1 MYGGS
6 GAGKSASYVIPN
18 ALQLIGS
25 YVFTDPKGELY
36 DKTAGYFKSK
46 GYDIKVL
53 NLVDKS
59 QSDNFNPLM
68 YIRRIKK
75 EYKEKHEIKKMP
87 FDEVKE
93 GYILKWS
100 YYNEQIAGT
109 RYLNIDYSKL
119 KCGDELRLEKDP
131 LNAHDKN
138 AIKVYYKEMH
148 IGFIHKNYIQ
158 EMFNK
163 YSVDETF
170 RIYVRLNSINEA
182 EKRLSL
188 EIGFYK
194 RFEKKDYPIL
204 AIYKCAIYDTDKYL
218 SNWDKVSNNEYVSI
232 DLNDTAYVV
241 SEGKRLGTLKYNE
254 CKYLYTLSGDFRYVG
269 KIYSL
274 DKKDNSVV
282 GRVEIY
288 VIKL

>member
-1 MYGGS
+1 MINFFKKVGPLFRTIFLLICAVGVLILVSQKDFAIQVLSIIPVGGFIFIM
-6 GAGKSASYVIPN
+6 VIDN
-18 ALQLIGS
+18 M
-25 YVFTDPKGELY
+25 
-36 DKTAGYFKSK
+36 
-46 GYDIKVL
+46 IKNKENEEKV
-53 NLVDKS
+53 
-59 QSDNFNPLM
+59 
-68 YIRRIKK
+68 KK

-241 SEGKRLGTLKYNE
+241 SEGKSLGTLKYNE